1 MEKTIHLQTPMI
13 FYEKKKKGKTK
24 SIDGKAVNMDN
35 NSHGWALSILPIW
48 ISEMLWASDAFVSP
62 IFPLKKQEHLQKLP
76 CAWPTTVFGRWG
88 RWVRRDKWKWVNSEA
103 MLKEWPSRNP
113 TYTWTCLRWCGSGL
127 QGDTV
132 IEWDMWWPWEAV
144 STLYTGK
151 GQEPLQAWGQTVA
164 GSLPLLGVTPP
175 RSNLSHRPE
184 LTCMTNSKQ
193 EKRQYH
199 SSETVASILCVLSLS
214 RIIHSWE
221 NHVVSSRMERG
232 ARGMS
237 EGSFLPTDTWAH
249 IGSTWF
255 RPG

>member
-1 MEKTIHLQTPMI
+1 MVEPYQYCPSGFQKC
-13 FYEKKKKGKTK
+13 YEPVMPLCLPFSPLRNKNIYRSYPVPDPPLYLGGGA
-24 SIDGKAVNMDN
+24 DGWEETSGNE
-35 NSHGWALSILPIW
+35 WT
-48 ISEMLWASDAFVSP
+48 
-62 IFPLKKQEHLQKLP
+62 Q
-76 CAWPTTVFGRWG
+76 
-88 RWVRRDKWKWVNSEA
+88 EA

-164 GSLPLLGVTPP
+164 GSLLLLGVTPP